1 MPARIAAHRAT
12 NGPVCRVV
20 SFAVVALSVLGIT
33 TTWIGARCTARP
45 VGQHPGYVLH
55 AQRAQAEREDI
66 DVWGTVFDDV
76 SSRPRLLVVSIG
88 GIGTSSL
95 MTILSTELGK
105 MNVEMND
112 VNDGDGLKHA
122 PFGPP
127 SRGAVAA
134 FDPTAILYIL
144 GNPAAG
150 LLSHYRRGW
159 ADSQLCKLRPDDS
172 NAILAGDPSLRAA
185 VVNCSGVDC
194 FLQYA
199 NIVAARAAAVTAAHG
214 APGEALDA
222 FRVWEHAQSW
232 VAAAAALHRP
242 VIFASIETA
251 VAVQGSL
258 VRLLGLPPDARP
270 LARFEILRP
279 TSRVPQDR
287 IPPSFTAL
295 YAGIHARLL
304 DELDGRCAGGE
315 GVCAESSLAL
325 VKAKGDGDADVPPD
339 TLGFARV
346 NARLSQRSIAHA
358 WARRVALMPG
368 ICGAVLRPQWR
379 RINSDAATGGAA
391 GAARSFEEQEEL
403 VQAQPA
409 FIAHAQR
416 EREAAARRQ
425 GQGRPPG
432 WHASTRSGTASAPS

>member
-1 MPARIAAHRAT
+1 
-12 NGPVCRVV
+12 
-20 SFAVVALSVLGIT
+20 
-33 TTWIGARCTARP
+33 
-45 VGQHPGYVLH
+45 
-55 AQRAQAEREDI
+55 
-66 DVWGTVFDDV
+66 
-76 SSRPRLLVVSIG
+76 
-88 GIGTSSL
+88 
-95 MTILSTELGK
+95 MTMLSTELGK
-105 MNVEMND
+105 MNVELND
-112 VNDGDGLKHA
+112 LNDGDGLKHV

-159 ADSQLCKLRPDDS
+159 VDSQLCKLRPEDS
-172 NAILAGDPSLRAA
+172 NTILAGDPALRAA

-199 NIVAARAAAVTAAHG
+199 NLVAIRAAAAAAARD
-214 APGEALDA
+214 APGDALDA

-242 VIFASIETA
+242 VVFATIETA
-251 VAVQGSL
+251 IAVQGAL
-258 VRLLGLPPDARP
+258 VRLLGLVPDARP

-287 IPPSFTAL
+287 VPPAFTAL

-304 DELDGRCAGGE
+304 EELDGRCAGGE
-315 GVCAESSLAL
+315 SVCAESSLAL
-325 VKAKGDGDADVPPD
+325 VESKGDGDTAAAYRPGTV
-339 TLGFARV
+339 GFAPRV
-346 NARLSQRSIAHA
+346 DARLSQRSIAHA
-358 WARRVALMPG
+358 WARRVALLPG

-379 RINSDAATGGAA
+379 RINDAAAGGVA
-391 GAARSFEEQEEL
+391 GAARSYKEQEEL

-416 EREAAARRQ
+416 ERETAARRQ
-425 GQGRPPG
+425 SQGRPPG
-432 WHASTRSGTASAPS
+432 WHASTRSGAAPS